1 MPLTKVSFSVIQ
13 VANNVTSTT
22 VGNTT
27 SIPSF
32 TFDQNGVITSA
43 SNVTPSIANT
53 QITGVITGSQ
63 IASSVTLTTPVI
75 SGNLN
80 LDSAGT
86 TGVRVPSANTIA
98 FHTAGTEDM
107 RIDATGNV
115 GIATSSPTKLLS
127 VRKTQNAE
135 TSILVQNEST
145 GTAGKA
151 IIRFGNSN
159 SDDVGSVGAL
169 SSGFTPSG
177 ALEADGFYVDA
188 GRQSLNL
195 SASNNGIIKFFCAGT
210 ERGRFDNSGYFQFN
224 SGYGSVVV
232 AYGCRAWVNFN
243 GTGTPAIRGSGNV
256 SSIGDVAT
264 GRYNINF
271 TTSMPDVNYAV
282 NAAGDHSPG
291 FYFTAGATT
300 RTDAFTTTYF
310 EANFFNNSLSF
321 QDPTIACVTVFR

>member
-1 MPLTKVSFSVIQ
+1 MALSRI
-13 VANNVTSTT
+13 NN
-22 VGNTT
+22 N
-27 SIPSF
+27 
-32 TFDQNGVITSA
+32 
-43 SNVTPSIANT
+43 SIANNT
-53 QITGVITGSQ
+53 IVSADLAAGSVTGDKLGLTAINANNIVNSTITGSQ
-63 IASSVTLTTPVI
+63 IASSVTLTTPII

-80 LDSAGT
+80 LDSVGT

-115 GIATSSPTKLLS
+115 GIGTSSPTKLLS
-127 VRKTQNAE
+127 VFKTQNAE
-135 TSILVQNEST
+135 TSILVRNEST

-210 ERGRFDNSGYFQFN
+210 ERGRFDNSGNLQFN
-224 SGYGSVVV
+224 SGYGSVVT

-243 GTGTPAIRGSGNV
+243 GTGTIAIRGSGNV
-256 SSIGDVAT
+256 SSITDNGT
-264 GRYNINF
+264 GNYFINF
-271 TTSMPDVNYAV
+271 ASALTDANYSVTGIGGHVVGVVALFSAMREGTRTTS
-282 NAAGDHSPG
+282 G
-291 FYFTAGATT
+291 FQVDYFTVASGYYDTN
-300 RTDAFTTTYF
+300 DA
-310 EANFFNNSLSF
+310 N
-321 QDPTIACVTVFR
+321 IAVFR

>member
-63 IASSVTLTTPVI
+63 IASSVTLTTPII

-107 RIDATGNV
+107 RITSAGDV
-115 GIATSSPTKLLS
+115 GIGTSSPGNKLEVAGLI
-127 VRKTQNAE
+127 RA
-135 TSILVQNEST
+135 TSLTNP
-145 GTAGKA
+145 
-151 IIRFGNSN
+151 
-159 SDDVGSVGAL
+159 
-169 SSGFTPSG
+169 SSGSG
-177 ALEADGFYVDA
+177 VELGYDGTQGVLQAFSDRA
-188 GRQSLNL
+188 TNT
-195 SASNNGIIKFFCAGT
+195 SAPINIQGDLKM
-210 ERGRFDNSGYFQFN
+210 N
-224 SGYGSVVV
+224 SGYGSSAI
-232 AYGCRAWVNFN
+232 AYGCRAWVNFQ
-243 GTGTPAIRGSGNV
+243 GTDTVAIRASGNV
-256 SSIGDVAT
+256 SSVSDLGT
-264 GRYNINF
+264 GTYQVNYTNA
-271 TTSMPDVNYAV
+271 MPDTNYAV
-282 NAAGDHSPG
+282 TGTCERSGSDSDNALQAHR
-291 FYFTAGATT
+291 T
-300 RTDAFTTTYF
+300 RTTTSVVINTARSGTDLF
-310 EANFFNNSLSF
+310 DMLA
-321 QDPTIACVTVFR
+321 PTVAIFR